1 MEQHQ
6 PTQHQP
12 EIIDLTEE
20 EMDQIERDIQIFE
33 IREDLK
39 TMYQPQITMLCKWL
53 WQAAKKLPTFNP
65 TDEEIESVL
74 NDYNLWNKLAEITLE
89 IEEDDIISVSSDME

>member
-20 EMDQIERDIQIFE
+20 EMDQIERDIQIYE

-39 TMYQPQITMLCKWL
+39 TMYQRQITMLCKWL
-53 WQAAKKLPTFNP
+53 WKAAKELPTFNP